1 MKCPHCSKEIPGKE
15 CPHCNTVIPAESRYC
30 IECGIDMEGT
40 PEDIE
45 VEDSD
50 PDFEN
55 RVLCPDGT
63 CTGII
68 IDSRCC
74 ECGKSA

>member
-15 CPHCNTVIPAESRYC
+15 CQHCNKIIPPESRYC
-30 IECGIDMEGT
+30 IECGEFIGDDT
-40 PEDIE
+40 VDIE
-45 VEDSD
+45 TEDSD
-50 PDFEN
+50 LNFEN
-55 RVLCPDGT
+55 RVLCSDGT

-68 IDSRCC
+68 INDKCC